1 MSKQLINELRSE
13 LGSDAVLSGAD
24 AIVEGNYARA
34 GRTPVG
40 VALPEDIEQLRAV
53 LSVATENNV
62 SLWVLPNT
70 EANGGMVGAAT
81 DRDILVID
89 QSRMNNIVEVNSK
102 AAYAL
107 VEPGVSYTQLNEY
120 LEENRTGLWVD
131 CDRNGLNSVAG
142 SIAAREFGYTAY
154 GDHTMMQCGMEILLA
169 DGELVR
175 LGMGAMPKS
184 NTWQLAKYAY
194 GPYLDGL
201 FTQSNLGIV
210 TKMGV
215 WLMPA
220 PPAYQPFAVTLKSN
234 SDLAQAVEIL
244 RSFKVNVIIPN
255 TVVISNTV
263 LDASPFAAR
272 AGYADGQALDTER
285 LAADYGLGT
294 WTLYGALYNTP
305 PNVGVLWPM
314 VQGAFSGIQGAE
326 VIDLKS
332 GAAGPVLTARENMM
346 RGRPSAGFNNLNH
359 WSGGQA
365 RLYAGFVSPI
375 DGRQVLKMNKL
386 VGDTVRGSGFD
397 YLTEYAVGWRSVIQR
412 VYLPHRSE
420 AEPRAIACLDTLIDA
435 MAKRGYGVSHISAGY
450 LERALAGYDNA
461 GMAELRGRLKQ
472 ALDPGGLFA

>member
-1 MSKQLINELRSE
+1 MSIKLIGKLRNEL
-13 LGSDAVLSGAD
+13 GWDAVLSGAD
-24 AIVEGNYARA
+24 ALARGGYARA

-40 VALPEDIEQLRAV
+40 VALPGNIEQLRAI
-53 LSVATENNV
+53 LSIAAENNV

-70 EANGGMVGAAT
+70 AANGGMVGSAT
-81 DRDILVID
+81 DKDILVVD
-89 QSRMNNIVEVNSK
+89 QSRMNRIVEVNVNG
-102 AAYAL
+102 AYAL
-107 VEPGVSYTQLNEY
+107 VEPGVSYIQLNDY
-120 LEENRTGLWVD
+120 LEKNNTGLWVD
-131 CDRNGLNSVAG
+131 CDRNGLNSVSG
-142 SIAAREFGYTAY
+142 SITAREFGYTAY
-154 GDHTMMQCGMEILLA
+154 GDHTMMQCGMEIMLA

-201 FTQSNLGIV
+201 FTQSSLGIV

-220 PPAYQPFAVTLKSN
+220 PPAYQPFAVALKSS

-255 TVVISNTV
+255 TVVISNAL

-272 AGYADGQALDTER
+272 GDYADGKAIDTER
-285 LAADYGLGT
+285 LAADYGLGQ

-305 PNVGVLWPM
+305 PNVDVLWPM
-314 VQGAFSGIQGAE
+314 VRSAFAGIQDAT
-326 VIDLKS
+326 VLDLKTQ
-332 GAAGPVLTARENMM
+332 AANPVFAARENMM
-346 RGRPSAGFNNLNH
+346 RGRPTAEFDNLNN
-359 WSGGQA
+359 WSGQA

-386 VGDTVRGSGFD
+386 VRDTVHRSGFD
-397 YLTEYAVGWRSVIQR
+397 YLSEYAVGWRSVIQR
-412 VYLPHRSE
+412 VYLPYQSE
-420 AEPRAIACLDTLIDA
+420 AERRALACFDTLIDS

-450 LERALAGYDNA
+450 LDRALASYDNA
-461 GMAELRGRLKQ
+461 GMSELRGRLKQ
-472 ALDPGGLFA
+472 ALDPGNLLV